1 MNQHRFTD
9 FHINKNVQC
18 LPMTV
23 MMNIVLL
30 RLIHYVLAL
39 GTFVKQCLL
48 KIPALPFNKTDY
60 SVVQSDARQ
69 LKKLPLH
76 LGLILCEKELSY
88 ADIAR
93 TIVWSSAMG
102 ITYISVY
109 DSNGVIKR
117 NEHCLASELQKQRGL
132 QTDSEKNKSDIQ
144 INSGWKTQDKCSSR
158 TNVYLLSQQDG
169 RQSIVDVAKTICC
182 RVKSKQMKAAELNPQ
197 SLDVIFQEESGYP
210 DPDIIIRFG
219 SVESLLGFMP
229 WHVRLTEILSV
240 PSHIGLEYKA
250 FKSVLVNYGNT
261 HQRFGK

>member
-93 TIVWSSAMG
+93 TIV
-102 ITYISVY
+102 
-109 DSNGVIKR
+109 

-144 INSGWKTQDKCSSR
+144 INSGWKT
-158 TNVYLLSQQDG
+158 
-169 RQSIVDVAKTICC
+169 
-182 RVKSKQMKAAELNPQ
+182 
-197 SLDVIFQEESGYP
+197 QEESGYP